1 MRFVFAAA
9 CLAVIFIASPAA
21 GWWMENDYTFGT
33 GQFHASNVSVFTN
46 ISTRSVLGLNASFYE
61 GNRYSETV
69 FAARL
74 PFSYTARKYLFS
86 FTPFIYP
93 RTSRVDSSAAGGII
107 QALFPL
113 AQSDDKSFTHLIF
126 SLSGA
131 DQRAKTEDG
140 LRKSL
145 PQGAVG
151 IQLEKSYYDEFFFLV
166 SASGFKHF
174 EDFNVSTDS
183 LVLDQSDMVFLGTS
197 RAVTDLPSWSMGLQ
211 FARNMAPESDSH
223 IYVGYH
229 RIGFE
234 SGTQAESVTAGVRMK
249 LLDKNIFDFTY
260 NWWKSEDGRIKNYYK
275 FLLRFVF

>member
-1 MRFVFAAA
+1 MRFVFAA

-21 GWWMENDYTFGT
+21 CWWMENDYTFGANR
-33 GQFHASNVSVFTN
+33 FHAGSVSICTN
-46 ISTRSVLGLNASFYE
+46 ISTRTMLGLNASFYE

-74 PFSYTARKYLFS
+74 PFSYAARKYLFS
-86 FTPFIYP
+86 FSPFIYP

-107 QALFPL
+107 RTLFPL
-113 AQSDDKSFTHLIF
+113 AQGDDKSFTHLIF

-131 DQRAKTEDG
+131 EQRAKTEDG

-151 IQLEKSYYDEFFFLV
+151 IQLEKSYYNEFFFLV

-174 EDFNVSTDS
+174 EDIHVSTGS
-183 LVLDQSDMVFLGTS
+183 LVLDQSDMVFLGTT

-223 IYVGYH
+223 VYVGYY

-234 SGTQAESVTAGVRMK
+234 SEPQADSVTAGIRMK

-260 NWWKSEDGRIKNYYK
+260 NWWKSEGEHIKNYYK
-275 FLLRFVF
+275 FLLRVVF